1 MNHKPVFLIIVAGGT
16 ASGKTSVAT
25 KIANQIL
32 KDKSVSYLSMD
43 NYYKDFS
50 NLSFEEKQNL
60 NFDHPNS
67 FDVDLLVADLK
78 KLKSRV
84 KINVPQYNFVTH
96 SREKEW
102 IEFAPADVVILD
114 GILALQI
121 QEIFKLGD
129 LKIFIKTSDDIRLI
143 RRLERDIKDRGR
155 SFDNVIEQYLTTV
168 KPMHDIFVEP
178 SIQQADIIIP
188 FHDGN
193 EIAIDLVATKVR
205 DILRNNKKEAEK
217 INH

>member
-1 MNHKPVFLIIVAGGT
+1 MNHKPVFLIIIAGGT

-50 NLSFEEKQNL
+50 NLTLQEKQNL

-67 FDVDLLVADLK
+67 FDVDLLCKDLI
-78 KLKSRV
+78 KLKNRQAI
-84 KINVPQYNFVTH
+84 KLPQYNFVTH

-102 IEFAPADVVILD
+102 TEFAPADVIILD

-121 QEIFKLGD
+121 QEIMKLGD

-143 RRLERDIKDRGR
+143 RRLERDIKERGR
-155 SFDNVIEQYLTTV
+155 TFDNVIEQYLTTV
-168 KPMHDIFVEP
+168 KPMHDVFVEP
-178 SIQQADIIIP
+178 SINQADIIIP

-205 DILRNNKKEAEK
+205 EILAK
-217 INH
+217 